1 MKAITVVASLL
12 THEEI
17 DMFDWIE
24 RYVAEE
30 AEMVAAH
37 AAGLAPLPLYDEPDV
52 QWDDGSD
59 VQWDDGS
66 DDT

>member
-1 MKAITVVASLL
+1 
-12 THEEI
+12 
-17 DMFDWIE
+17 MFDWIE